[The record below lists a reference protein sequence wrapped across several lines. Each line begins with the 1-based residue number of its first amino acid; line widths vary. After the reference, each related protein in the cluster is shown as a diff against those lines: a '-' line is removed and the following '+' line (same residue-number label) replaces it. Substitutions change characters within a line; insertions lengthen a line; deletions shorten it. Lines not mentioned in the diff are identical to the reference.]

1 MGSLFPLSPIYSFY
15 SSVRSFL
22 SLLNFSYSFFFHRL
36 SLHFFFP
43 SPSFPYHSSN
53 LNFVPLCHVF
63 IAFANVFF
71 LFPGFFILYMLR
83 HFLSTRVSNFL
94 IFMFFLFHIVQTHLP
109 SWFLLI
115 CLGAQVCFSF
125 ITRTNTA
132 VA

>member
-1 MGSLFPLSPIYSFY
+1 MGSLFPLSSIYSFC

-22 SLLNFSYSFFFHRL
+22 SLLNFSYFLFSSPFT
-36 SLHFFFP
+36 SFFFP
-43 SPSFPYHSSN
+43 SPSFPFHSSN
-53 LNFVPLCHVF
+53 LNFAPLCHLF
-63 IAFANVFF
+63 IAFADVFF
-71 LFPGFFILYMLR
+71 LSPGFFILYMLR

-115 CLGAQVCFSF
+115 CLGAQVCSSF
-125 ITRTNTA
+125 ITSTNTA